1 MIFYFPLQLN
11 NVSFFGFV
19 FPLVHSS
26 VFTLS
31 SFSSPIHFLSPFLFS
46 LSSSSRP
53 ISYVEAHPLPS
64 IFFFLSSSTLAN
76 PSPPSSHSPFYSFPS
91 LPLLSPTHLPYHSPS
106 TIPIRFAQP
115 PTHWSSVLSQGGQ
128 RNGTVISD
136 GGIFGFVG
144 FGLLGSW
151 VSDLCFFFF
160 LLVFWFFFA
169 WKWGSSCGIEQVAIT
184 LNR

>member
-1 MIFYFPLQLN
+1 MHCHLWQCIVLQRYTKTMIFYFPLQLN
-11 NVSFFGFV
+11 NVSFFSFSFFGFV
-19 FPLVHSS
+19 FPPVHSS
-26 VFTLS
+26 VFT
-31 SFSSPIHFLSPFLFS
+31 LSPFLFS

-115 PTHWSSVLSQGGQ
+115 PTH
-128 RNGTVISD
+128 
-136 GGIFGFVG
+136 
-144 FGLLGSW
+144 
-151 VSDLCFFFF
+151 
-160 LLVFWFFFA
+160 
-169 WKWGSSCGIEQVAIT
+169 
-184 LNR
+184 

>member
-64 IFFFLSSSTLAN
+64 FFFFFLSSSTLAN
-76 PSPPSSHSPFYSFPS
+76 PSP
-91 LPLLSPTHLPYHSPS
+91 LPLAIDHTHQICSATNPLKLC
-106 TIPIRFAQP
+106 AQSRR
-115 PTHWSSVLSQGGQ
+115 TAKWHRDQ
-128 RNGTVISD
+128 RRWNFWVC
-136 GGIFGFVG
+136 GFWLAG
-144 FGLLGSW
+144 FMGFRSL
-151 VSDLCFFFF
+151 FFFF
-160 LLVFWFFFA
+160 FCWFF
-169 WKWGSSCGIEQVAIT
+169 GSSSHGSGEARVV
-184 LNR
+184 LNRQLLH